1 MPVLDAFLA
10 DREQA
15 LTAPALLH
23 KSAANRL
30 VQAFNPTFE
39 VSASVPTVVELF
51 DQQVAAQPG
60 AVALQYGPQTLTYAE
75 VRDRAEALARYLHR
89 QGINRGQRVGLYL
102 RRSPELVIGILG
114 VLKAGATYIPIAAD
128 APSSR
133 VIDLVEEAD
142 VALLL
147 TGAEFYDGLSDLTI
161 PRFQLGLAELA
172 SLNGQPTP
180 SSGHSEGTDLAYI
193 MFTSGST
200 GRPKGVGISHR
211 ALSHYL
217 RWAREKY
224 AIVERPAFPLF
235 TRIGFDLTVTSIYV
249 PLISGGRIVIYD
261 EVTSGPDLALLDVI
275 ADNAVDAIKLT
286 PSHLTLLHDQD
297 LAQSR
302 IRVMVVG
309 GEDFKAQLA
318 ASIQERFPAGL
329 KIYNEY
335 GPTEATVG
343 CVWHRYEPVDRDK
356 LSVPIGVP
364 APHMQVYVLNESGQ
378 LTPQGVPGELYL
390 AGESLAVGYW
400 NRADLTA
407 ERFVDNPFSPGR
419 KMYRTGDLVQ
429 WNRAGQLEFL
439 GRIDQQMKI
448 GGIRIE
454 PGEIEAALSSFPG
467 VKQTVVELW
476 DRPNATQHEAEHYCT
491 NCGLP
496 SNYPEAVFD
505 DDGVCNFCHSFESFQ
520 RKAEQYFKTLDDLRE
535 IFRQARKRRGGDYD
549 CIMLLS
555 GGKDS
560 SYALGQLKEM
570 GFEVLAFTLDN
581 GFISEGAK
589 DNVRRI
595 VSDLGIDHVFGTTPA
610 MNEIFVDSLERHCNV
625 CNGCFKALYT
635 MSVQIAVEKKIPI
648 IVTGLSRGQFFETR
662 LTEELFWKDNV
673 DISGIDDIILNA
685 RKEYHRVDD
694 AVSRLMDVSIF
705 DTDEVF
711 EQVQFVDFYRYTD
724 VSLEEMYVYLDS
736 KIPWIRPADTG
747 RSTNCIINKLGIYV
761 HTKEQGYSNY
771 AFPYSWDVRMGH
783 KKRATA
789 IDEINEPI
797 DEQEVRVM
805 MKEIGYIEPRKTIDG
820 QELVAFYVADR
831 DIPTREL
838 WAHMAERLPEYMIPT
853 RFQRLDELPLTPNGK
868 IDRSALPDWEPSKVE
883 SNVEYIAPR
892 TQLEEM
898 LTEFWLEIL
907 PVEKIGVND
916 NFLQLGGNS
925 LEAIRLM
932 ARVEKAFELDLPIK
946 MVFDHPT
953 IAEFGE
959 AIEAVIS
966 ELLSDQES

>member
-1 MPVLDAFLA
+1 M
-10 DREQA
+10 
-15 LTAPALLH
+15 
-23 KSAANRL
+23 
-30 VQAFNPTFE
+30 
-39 VSASVPTVVELF
+39 
-51 DQQVAAQPG
+51 
-60 AVALQYGPQTLTYAE
+60 
-75 VRDRAEALARYLHR
+75 
-89 QGINRGQRVGLYL
+89 
-102 RRSPELVIGILG
+102 
-114 VLKAGATYIPIAAD
+114 
-128 APSSR
+128 
-133 VIDLVEEAD
+133 
-142 VALLL
+142 
-147 TGAEFYDGLSDLTI
+147 
-161 PRFQLGLAELA
+161 
-172 SLNGQPTP
+172 
-180 SSGHSEGTDLAYI
+180 
-193 MFTSGST
+193 
-200 GRPKGVGISHR
+200 
-211 ALSHYL
+211 
-217 RWAREKY
+217 
-224 AIVERPAFPLF
+224 
-235 TRIGFDLTVTSIYV
+235 
-249 PLISGGRIVIYD
+249 
-261 EVTSGPDLALLDVI
+261 
-275 ADNAVDAIKLT
+275 
-286 PSHLTLLHDQD
+286 
-297 LAQSR
+297 
-302 IRVMVVG
+302 
-309 GEDFKAQLA
+309 
-318 ASIQERFPAGL
+318 
-329 KIYNEY
+329 
-335 GPTEATVG
+335 
-343 CVWHRYEPVDRDK
+343 
-356 LSVPIGVP
+356 
-364 APHMQVYVLNESGQ
+364 
-378 LTPQGVPGELYL
+378 
-390 AGESLAVGYW
+390 
-400 NRADLTA
+400 
-407 ERFVDNPFSPGR
+407 
-419 KMYRTGDLVQ
+419 Q